1 MELTLGIILLVL
13 AVALVVLVLFQSGK
27 EKNLSGSIAGGA
39 ETFFGKTKGSDIS
52 KKLSV
57 ITTVLAVVFVLMVIA
72 MYLLI

>member
-39 ETFFGKTKGSDIS
+39 ETFFGKAKGSDIS

-57 ITTVLAVVFVLMVIA
+57 ITTVLSIVFVLLVIA
-72 MYLLI
+72 MYLLV

>member
-13 AVALVVLVLFQSGK
+13 AVALVVLVLMQSGK

-39 ETFFGKTKGSDIS
+39 ETFFGKSKGSDIS

-57 ITTVLAVVFVLMVIA
+57 VTTVLAIVFVLLVIA

>member
-57 ITTVLAVVFVLMVIA
+57 ITTVLSIVFVLLVIA
-72 MYLLI
+72 MYLLV

>member
-1 MELTLGIILLVL
+1 MELTFGIILLVL
-13 AVALVVLVLFQSGK
+13 AVALVVLVLLQSGK

-39 ETFFGKTKGSDIS
+39 ETFFGKSKGSDIS

-57 ITTVLAVVFVLMVIA
+57 VTTVLSIVFVLLVIA

>member
-57 ITTVLAVVFVLMVIA
+57 ITTVLAVVFVLLVIA